1 VDEGM
6 RIEFS
11 DNFLVDLITVLVEA
25 SLLTGTYSTIIE
37 GARNIK
43 DRNSLVV
50 NGNNFNLLKETIG
63 NYLLAKDITYDIEET
78 NSVDE
83 DYTCITLTNR
93 NIFNRE

>member
-1 VDEGM
+1 M